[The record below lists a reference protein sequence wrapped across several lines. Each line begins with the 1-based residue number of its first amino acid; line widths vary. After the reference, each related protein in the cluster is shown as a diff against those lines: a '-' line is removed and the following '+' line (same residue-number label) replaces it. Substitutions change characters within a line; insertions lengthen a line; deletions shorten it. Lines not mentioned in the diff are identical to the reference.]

1 MLLCV
6 GCEGWLI
13 GGGGG
18 DECGRSGRVQNERV
32 SEVEVHVAGGGRQ
45 HGYSSCRVM
54 RHERRRRR
62 RTRRARRAVVVVVA
76 RSVRRQTDHGRRRR
90 LLVLLLASARVLE
103 PHL

>member
-13 GGGGG
+13 GGGG

-62 RTRRARRAVVVVVA
+62 RTRGTRRAVVVVVVA